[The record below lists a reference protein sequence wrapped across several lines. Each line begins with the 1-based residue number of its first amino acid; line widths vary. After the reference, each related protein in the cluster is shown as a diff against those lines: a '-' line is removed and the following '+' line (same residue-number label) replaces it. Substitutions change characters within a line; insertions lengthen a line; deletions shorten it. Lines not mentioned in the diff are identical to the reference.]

1 MNKAIID
8 HIISYNPLH
17 RMLYVSVMK
26 ELKEMTKE
34 LTKKCS
40 FCKCDTTR
48 DNIVNINCTQ
58 TYYECKN
65 CFSKRITEYFL
76 YRI

>member
-1 MNKAIID
+1 
-8 HIISYNPLH
+8 
-17 RMLYVSVMK
+17 MLYCNVMK
-26 ELKEMTKE
+26 ELKELKE
-34 LTKKCS
+34 LKEQLKKCS
-40 FCKCDTTR
+40 FCKYDTTC

-76 YRI
+76 YRL